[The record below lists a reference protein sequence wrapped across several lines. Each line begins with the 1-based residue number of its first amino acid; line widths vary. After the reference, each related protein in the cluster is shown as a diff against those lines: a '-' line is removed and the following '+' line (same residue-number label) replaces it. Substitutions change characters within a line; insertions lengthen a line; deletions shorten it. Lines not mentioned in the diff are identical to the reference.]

1 MSIKEKREEF
11 NLSQAEL
18 AEKIGVTQSLISKWE
33 KGIVYPRTKNY
44 LKLTQIFNC
53 SVDDLMKGVVV
64 NR

>member
-18 AEKIGVTQSLISKWE
+18 AQKIGVTQSLISKWE